1 MASLASLLLWAERFW
16 EAEDLK
22 VTNSQLEEHNIIP
35 WDLTTGDRTSTP
47 AAATT
52 TRGWASTRTT
62 AVSAPSAQA
71 ISTPRGTAG
80 AATTAGLAAG
90 TITLTTSILYNQIN
104 KIHNNK
110 TILTTQDIPLSMD
123 RITIS

>member
-1 MASLASLLLWAERFW
+1 M
-16 EAEDLK
+16 
-22 VTNSQLEEHNIIP
+22 TNSQLEEHSIIP

-52 TRGWASTRTT
+52 IRGWASTRTT

-71 ISTPRGTAG
+71 ISTPRETAG